1 MNRRLTSSATAALAL
16 TTLITAPALAQR
28 QAEPVDEPAPASPKA
43 QAKIKAEP
51 LITPRPDWM
60 WPSLDATQ
68 PQGMADAQPGQFSE
82 LERRALAGA
91 MVAGS
96 LPLIIYGL
104 GKLANTQRDHTQ
116 DRQVDA
122 HAAGASIFAGMGML
136 AQGATMLAKDSP
148 EVKRR
153 REAMA
158 RSSATALTI
167 NPVLPLLER
176 DAQQGRDRRNLGA
189 GLLLAGGILGGAAI
203 AALPV
208 SDRTVDRRVLV
219 GAGSAVALAGMGG
232 AAYLYWTPPPEE
244 DALKEAMQRQQQN
257 EQRQQ
262 LKPRPES
269 PDQ

>member
-1 MNRRLTSSATAALAL
+1 MNRQLTSGVISLILLTLWAA
-16 TTLITAPALAQR
+16 PVWAQ
-28 QAEPVDEPAPASPKA
+28 QEEPELEPAPVEQQEPTTPKA
-43 QAKIKAEP
+43 LVIP
-51 LITPRPDWM
+51 HPDWM
-60 WPSLDATQ
+60 WPSMNGTS
-68 PQGMADAQPGQFSE
+68 PQGLADSQPGQFTE

-104 GKLANTQRDHTQ
+104 SKLANTQRDHTN

-136 AQGATMLAKDSP
+136 AQGASMLDADSP
-148 EVKRR
+148 ETKRR
-153 REAMA
+153 RLAMA
-158 RSSATALTI
+158 NPSTALTI
-167 NPVLPLLER
+167 NPILPLLER
-176 DAQQGRDRRNLGA
+176 DALEGKERRNLSA

-232 AAYLYWTPPPEE
+232 AAYLYWTQPPEQ
-244 DALKEAMQRQQQN
+244 DALNEAMRRQQQQA
-257 EQRQQ
+257 QRQN
-262 LKPRPES
+262 LKPKEEGS
-269 PDQ
+269 SK